1 MKVLNAPAVA
11 AGVRVAV
18 FAGVLAAAVLA
29 AAVLLPP
36 AAPEVRAA
44 TPTTQ
49 LAQRFP
55 FDIFRGRGFPIN
67 TCESRCQEERNRCE
81 ARARDADER
90 RDCRLEYG
98 VCSNDCDVF
107 QDRR

>member
-11 AGVRVAV
+11 AGVCVAV
-18 FAGVLAAAVLA
+18 FAAVLA
-29 AAVLLPP
+29 AAVPLAA
-36 AAPEVRAA
+36 AAPEARAA
-44 TPTTQ
+44 APTMQ

-55 FDIFRGRGFPIN
+55 FDIFRRRGFPIN

-81 ARARDADER
+81 ARARDSNER